1 MKLFE
6 LDLYMMPFCECKDAV
21 PRLLNDIRIYNLSE
35 IDKQFLRSDYKYIDQ
50 RFALVLRSLK
60 FDIGEDSGDVFIL
73 KWAPGKSHGVVEPK
87 DGLSRVFLY
96 GLEPLVFAGLSDN
109 LKYLFLAKIIREMM
123 LAIAIKE
130 DLDLAKIAEAYEQI
144 VKYGKELEIVGITKK
159 VKDLR
164 LSLSFTVSEAA
175 YLALSVE
182 SVSGKNLKKIRILNL
197 EQYEDA
203 FKFCG
208 RLAVRKDFIF
218 VYPRQN
224 IVAKHTLKRYAD
236 VVRSNGFIVSD
247 DFNCV
252 QVPLER
258 FGLSLAGQ

>member
-1 MKLFE
+1 
-6 LDLYMMPFCECKDAV
+6 MPWTTVRKNWG
-21 PRLLNDIRIYNLSE
+21 PS
-35 IDKQFLRSDYKYIDQ
+35 
-50 RFALVLRSLK
+50 
-60 FDIGEDSGDVFIL
+60 
-73 KWAPGKSHGVVEPK
+73 
-87 DGLSRVFLY
+87 
-96 GLEPLVFAGLSDN
+96 
-109 LKYLFLAKIIREMM
+109 
-123 LAIAIKE
+123 
-130 DLDLAKIAEAYEQI
+130 EAYEQI